1 MALKTLN
8 NAQAALAVGAFVLTA
23 IFFRERP
30 PTPSSRASMAG
41 QAAAP
46 KGGTSLRALWRDTV
60 AAVAAPGMGSLLV
73 LFAFAVSTYWTLSV
87 LLNETLSAKGFSS
100 REIMLPGVMLRP
112 TRLRLHTRPPASA
125 CASHKLVVWCIYMQ
139 VCLGRL
145 NSM

>member
-1 MALKTLN
+1 MIVCIDSIAYFKRR
-8 NAQAALAVGAFVLTA
+8 AAGWFH
-23 IFFRERP
+23 
-30 PTPSSRASMAG
+30 SWMC
-41 QAAAP
+41 Q
-46 KGGTSLRALWRDTV
+46 SLRALWRDTV